1 FEYVYRDRVYP
12 NVRVSG
18 ADVNVGGQTQ
28 AAVITQLYPYSVS
41 RLFRTVVLF
50 VPGKAPILVAAH
62 QLGYHI
68 DRGTTAWRAYNVGHG
83 GSLLHRVAAQAKVLV
98 NGAQVSV
105 AQYVAQ
111 SALRHYLFAL
121 ARVVDRK
128 ARPGVPGRA
137 LQVAAAQRSIA
148 HLLLGP
154 AGTIRVH
161 LP

>member
-1 FEYVYRDRVYP
+1 MSLAQRAALRAQQPRTLRQPQRRRVYPIVILLVLLAAVVAAAGGFEYVYRDRVYP

-98 NGAQVSV
+98 NGAQVS
-105 AQYVAQ
+105 
-111 SALRHYLFAL
+111 
-121 ARVVDRK
+121 
-128 ARPGVPGRA
+128 
-137 LQVAAAQRSIA
+137 
-148 HLLLGP
+148 
-154 AGTIRVH
+154 
-161 LP
+161 